1 MSAHPYSIGS
11 DRLTG
16 LSKLIEECGEV
27 LQVAGKLIATGGDS
41 VHWDGSDLYQ
51 RLMEELADLDAALR
65 FVVTM
70 NDAVDSTVVNL
81 RSIQKY
87 ATFLGWHETE
97 FNEEETP

>member
-1 MSAHPYSIGS
+1 VSAPPYSIGS